1 MVNWNMIM
9 VGIVL
14 VAVGTFFSLFGTVGS
29 IIGFLIAISVV
40 IMFIRE
46 TRENKHARMSRH
58 PE

>member
-29 IIGFLIAISVV
+29 IIGFIMAISVV
-40 IMFIRE
+40 IWFIKE
-46 TRENKHARMSRH
+46 TRANKPARMSN
-58 PE
+58 

>member
-9 VGIVL
+9 VGILL

-40 IMFIRE
+40 IMFIQE
-46 TRENKHARMSRH
+46 TRTTKHARMSK
-58 PE
+58 

>member
-1 MVNWNMIM
+1 MVNWNMIG

-40 IMFIRE
+40 VWFIKE
-46 TRENKHARMSRH
+46 TRTTKHARLSKYGK
-58 PE
+58 